1 MSYSVSRKVVNGD
14 NVFVLFRDDFGLS
27 RVGKAKNSAYAKF
40 LLKNFVSKVLEYLD
54 LVVFGSLA
62 LGIVV
67 VSLVSGE
74 MLFAGL
80 AIVIGFIFVW
90 AFFSRVLDDLPFFA
104 IYADDK
110 LKLGEDL
117 SSASLNY
124 DWHPNEALSLS
135 KENFVSF
142 VKFHCKKNE
151 LENLRQEIQK
161 KMSYLNSTSEVYQ
174 FAEIKE
180 EELWRRTHK
189 LNNEIDKLKNKTNR
203 TKNSNDEEELLELVM
218 TAEQRLAS

>member
-1 MSYSVSRKVVNGD
+1 MASVVVALVAG
-14 NVFVLFRDDFGLS
+14 VLLFVLP
-27 RVGKAKNSAYAKF
+27 V
-40 LLKNFVSKVLEYLD
+40 LL
-54 LVVFGSLA
+54 
-62 LGIVV
+62 
-67 VSLVSGE
+67 
-74 MLFAGL
+74 
-80 AIVIGFIFVW
+80 IGFVFAA

-110 LKLGEDL
+110 LRLGEDL

-135 KENFVSF
+135 EENFVSF
-142 VKFHCKKNE
+142 VKFHCEKNE
-151 LENLRQEIQK
+151 LENLRQGIQK

-180 EELWRRTHK
+180 GELWVRTAE
-189 LNNEIDKLKNKTNR
+189 LNNEIDKLKNKINR